1 VISLSTPEDLV
12 DKKIIHQPT
21 MDQQSHS
28 HNEDEVISS
37 NNNNNLNDTSNLQTN
52 PMMERIKST
61 LYSQLLQTRDRI
73 KLELLEQEDAL
84 KQSKR
89 LREDAGIELYGM
101 QQQLSRLQSNL
112 TSVDEQYEV
121 ISQQRVDGQNK
132 LLEAKER
139 HVKKAKRSEHL
150 RKEASKTQEE
160 LDSLLDKVRQAKKY
174 NDAMK
179 SEVAITRTVANK
191 TKEDLK
197 VRAKD
202 KVDQDT
208 YIDSLNTQV
217 TRLEDDIA
225 LTESQLVA
233 QKEQSADANNMIRET
248 TNALDKLASEQKR
261 LVQQWNSSVV
271 ALGRR
276 DQALA
281 VATKALKKVQYS
293 IMDLENENTRL
304 ERDIISLQETN
315 DSMKVSRD
323 RLDNEIVY
331 TERNVTSIQENLATL
346 SQQFELLQET
356 LKATNKEEKALVLAV
371 SKIESEITTVN
382 HKCELLIRERH
393 KIEEKISTMR
403 HEQSSMSKVA
413 QNLAREEKSILV
425 KIHDKEIESATILN
439 EIARLDIDRLNTQA
453 HNTQLEEKLNDELA
467 TLKSTEAR
475 IDVQE
480 SEIRRCNDEIEKKT
494 IRVAKLNREY
504 NKMVED
510 CEDEEPTGPLESTI
524 KSLSKEIEQETTDIR
539 ALQREWL
546 MRQTELIKTISK
558 TNAIQEKDSESTS
571 RLGIL
576 RQKLLRLVQEI
587 HTNEASMKSIDY
599 KTRGLHTDI
608 TRLNDLIEQNTRR
621 QAEYENKIAV
631 HAMEFE
637 RELLELSQQATRLEN
652 QLAEVQTNNKKM
664 LDDIKDTQDQVKVW
678 EKKIQVEK
686 ETQEELHTSKDAI
699 DTKGMEKEIQRMKH
713 RLESLVRTQEQLL
726 RDMELAIHKREDI
739 GELLMMD
746 I

>member
-1 VISLSTPEDLV
+1 
-12 DKKIIHQPT
+12 

-28 HNEDEVISS
+28 PDEDD
-37 NNNNNLNDTSNLQTN
+37 NLNDTSNLQTN

-61 LYSQLLQTRDRI
+61 LYSQLLQTRDRV

-248 TNALDKLASEQKR
+248 TTALDKLASEQKR

-281 VATKALKKVQYS
+281 VATKALKKVQDS
-293 IMDLENENTRL
+293 IIDLENENTRL
-304 ERDIISLQETN
+304 ERDIVSLQETN
-315 DSMKVSRD
+315 DSMKISRD

-331 TERNVTSIQENLATL
+331 TEKNITTIQENLATL
-346 SQQFELLQET
+346 SEQFELLQET
-356 LKATNKEEKALVLAV
+356 LKATNKEEKALVSAV

-467 TLKSTEAR
+467 ALKSTEAR
-475 IDVQE
+475 IDIQE

-510 CEDEEPTGPLESTI
+510 CDDEEPTGPLESTI

-539 ALQREWL
+539 ALQRQWL
-546 MRQTELIKTISK
+546 LRQTELIKTISK

-599 KTRGLHTDI
+599 KTRALHTDI

-652 QLAEVQTNNKKM
+652 QLAEVQSNNKKM
-664 LDDIKDTQDQVKVW
+664 LNEIKDTQDQVKVW

-739 GELLMMD
+739 GELLLLID

>member
-1 VISLSTPEDLV
+1 
-12 DKKIIHQPT
+12 

-28 HNEDEVISS
+28 PDEDEVIFSS
-37 NNNNNLNDTSNLQTN
+37 MNGSLDDTSNLQTN

-61 LYSQLLQTRDRI
+61 LYSQLLQTRDRV

-121 ISQQRVDGQNK
+121 ISQERVDGQNK

-225 LTESQLVA
+225 LTESQLRA
-233 QKEQSADANNMIRET
+233 QKEQSADANTMIRET

-281 VATKALKKVQYS
+281 VATKALKKVQDS
-293 IMDLENENTRL
+293 IIDLENENTRL
-304 ERDIISLQETN
+304 ERDIVSLQETN
-315 DSMKVSRD
+315 DGMKVSRD

-331 TERNVTSIQENLATL
+331 TERNVTTIQENLATL

-356 LKATNKEEKALVLAV
+356 LKATNKEEKALVSAV

-510 CEDEEPTGPLESTI
+510 CDDEEPTGPLESTI
-524 KSLSKEIEQETTDIR
+524 KSLSKEIE
-539 ALQREWL
+539 
-546 MRQTELIKTISK
+546 
-558 TNAIQEKDSESTS
+558 
-571 RLGIL
+571 
-576 RQKLLRLVQEI
+576 
-587 HTNEASMKSIDY
+587 DY
-599 KTRGLHTDI
+599 KG
-608 TRLNDLIEQNTRR
+608 NTN
-621 QAEYENKIAV
+621 QVY
-631 HAMEFE
+631 
-637 RELLELSQQATRLEN
+637 LEPGTLS
-652 QLAEVQTNNKKM
+652 
-664 LDDIKDTQDQVKVW
+664 
-678 EKKIQVEK
+678 
-686 ETQEELHTSKDAI
+686 
-699 DTKGMEKEIQRMKH
+699 
-713 RLESLVRTQEQLL
+713 
-726 RDMELAIHKREDI
+726 
-739 GELLMMD
+739 
-746 I
+746 